1 MPLQEAWGT
10 FILAFVIF
18 GITNGGNKVLGAF
31 GSEIFRTSKKMMS
44 ALENGWNSQQGP
56 KVWGE
61 TTLVLGMFFHLSK
74 KWQLKEI

>member
-31 GSEIFRTSKKMMS
+31 GSEIFRTQKKHDAS
-44 ALENGWNSQQGP
+44 AGKWLE
-56 KVWGE
+56 
-61 TTLVLGMFFHLSK
+61 
-74 KWQLKEI
+74 